1 MEAVVRMVEV
11 NGEEDVEEML
21 GDDMLLLLDENGD
34 DVWGNAIL
42 AVNGEAD
49 AVAESEWLEQWR
61 IGVARQENEE
71 MWRRVWRESDEK
83 DGEEFSDAMDF
94 YGELLWNVEELG
106 DEFVEGWDVVVEELG
121 DVQIYGVDWEEWD
134 DEFWD

>member
-1 MEAVVRMVEV
+1 MVSMGLYLVCCNLFRAWMEAVVRMVEV

-49 AVAESEWLEQWR
+49 VVADSEWLEQ
-61 IGVARQENEE
+61 G
-71 MWRRVWRESDEK
+71 SK
-83 DGEEFSDAMDF
+83 
-94 YGELLWNVEELG
+94 
-106 DEFVEGWDVVVEELG
+106 
-121 DVQIYGVDWEEWD
+121 
-134 DEFWD
+134 

>member
-1 MEAVVRMVEV
+1 MVSMGLYLVCCNLFGAWMEAVVRMVEV

-49 AVAESEWLEQWR
+49 VVAESEWLEQWR

-71 MWRRVWRESDEK
+71 MW
-83 DGEEFSDAMDF
+83 
-94 YGELLWNVEELG
+94 
-106 DEFVEGWDVVVEELG
+106 
-121 DVQIYGVDWEEWD
+121 
-134 DEFWD
+134 

>member
-42 AVNGEAD
+42 AINGEAD
-49 AVAESEWLEQWR
+49 VVADSEWLEQWR
-61 IGVARQENEE
+61 IGVAGQENEE
-71 MWRRVWRESDEK
+71 MWRRVWRELDER
-83 DGEEFSDAMDF
+83 DRVAFGDALDY
-94 YGELLWNVEELG
+94 YGELLWYVEDLG
-106 DEFVEGWDVVVEELG
+106 DEYVRGWDMVVEEFG
-121 DVQIYGVDWEEWD
+121 DIDIYDDDWEEWG
-134 DEFWD
+134 